1 MSQLPEQQRRTGCN
15 IHLIIISSPSFVVS
29 YFHRCSVIW
38 PGFGCILKQPLSIQ
52 CSGDSYLDKK
62 YKDGTTGLNDNKIK
76 ELTQKNEKKSFHKSV
91 ICTNEDKTRINLHI
105 TDSYEKFHDKLICVY
120 EIDTGL
126 LIHRTNVI
134 SSMMWTQPYCDPNSI
149 NGITVKIF
157 DAPKNYFSSINDEN
171 LIDENHL
178 LFEKSFRFDKPNV
191 DVKILG

>member
-1 MSQLPEQQRRTGCN
+1 M
-15 IHLIIISSPSFVVS
+15 
-29 YFHRCSVIW
+29 
-38 PGFGCILKQPLSIQ
+38 
-52 CSGDSYLDKK
+52 
-62 YKDGTTGLNDNKIK
+62 NDNKIK

-191 DVKILG
+191 DVKILGKNKKFYGIPDDPSAWYTYMKI